1 MIKFPLNE
9 SNKKAYQNRQNLDNM
24 NTIQCVVYYLC
35 YVVYYF
41 WKIYKTPTIFN
52 TFWELET

>member
-41 WKIYKTPTIFN
+41 
-52 TFWELET
+52 